1 MRNTGSILN
10 WKQKYSSILPRQ
22 KYFYY
27 MYFSIAH
34 LWCRT
39 GKHPLFVDSATWTV
53 SSQDQEE
60 WNKKRH
66 SYAAFNV
73 PE

>member
-34 LWCRT
+34 LCLERVSSI
-39 GKHPLFVDSATWTV
+39 VDSLPPFL
-53 SSQDQEE
+53 Q
-60 WNKKRH
+60 
-66 SYAAFNV
+66 
-73 PE
+73 